1 MKRVL
6 VCVGLT
12 MCATVFLAAQAQALP
27 PSQAPPAAQ
36 APPPPPVPV
45 LRGNPTP
52 GTPQPEMPKPADRI
66 ALTGCVARAEGAAA
80 KFDAN
85 TPSDTRY
92 LLTGAKREKRVPAG
106 TGTSPAAAAATGDR
120 FRLAG
125 IDSVLSPFV
134 GARVEVSGQV
144 ETPSDEAAKSTPNLP
159 VLRVEFVKKLAAT
172 CS

>member
-6 VCVGLT
+6 ACVGLT
-12 MCATVFLAAQAQALP
+12 MCVTVFLAAQTQAQT
-27 PSQAPPAAQ
+27 PPAAQ
-36 APPPPPVPV
+36 TPPPPPV

-80 KFDAN
+80 KFDSN

-106 TGTSPAAAAATGDR
+106 TGTSPATAAVTGDR

-144 ETPSDEAAKSTPNLP
+144 ETPSAEAAKGTANLL
-159 VLRVEFVKKLAAT
+159 VLRVEFVKKLAPA

>member
-6 VCVGLT
+6 VGVGLT
-12 MCATVFLAAQAQALP
+12 MCAIVFLGAQQ
-27 PSQAPPAAQ
+27 PPAAQ
-36 APPPPPVPV
+36 PPPPPAP

-106 TGTSPAAAAATGDR
+106 TGTSPAAAAVTGDR

-125 IDSVLSPFV
+125 IDSVISPFV
-134 GARVEVSGQV
+134 GTRVEVSGQV

>member
-1 MKRVL
+1 MKRAL

-12 MCATVFLAAQAQALP
+12 MCATVILAAQ
-27 PSQAPPAAQ
+27 SQAPPPPQGPPAAQ
-36 APPPPPVPV
+36 APPPP

-52 GTPQPEMPKPADRI
+52 GTPQPEPPKPADRI

-80 KFDAN
+80 TFDAN

-92 LLTGAKREKRVPAG
+92 LLTGATREKRVPPG
-106 TGTSPAAAAATGDR
+106 TGTSPAAAAVTGDR

-125 IDSVLSPFV
+125 IDSAISPFV

-144 ETPSDEAAKSTPNLP
+144 EAPSEEAAKNRPTLP
-159 VLRVEFVKKLAAT
+159 VLRVEFVKKLAPK
-172 CS
+172 C